1 MRNAATIVTMN
12 ICDLHT
18 GRNRLSRATKELHDQ
33 WQETK
38 EVWSD
43 ANARD
48 FAKQH
53 LEPLGPQ
60 VTLMLTAINRLR
72 EVLAKAERECSDDHK

>member
-1 MRNAATIVTMN
+1 MT

-18 GRNRLSRATKELHDQ
+18 GRNRLSRATKELRTQ

-38 EVWSD
+38 EVWND
-43 ANARD
+43 ANARN
-48 FAKQH
+48 FAKRH

-60 VTLMLTAINRLR
+60 VTLMLNAINRLR
-72 EVLAKAERECSDDHK
+72 DVLEKAERECSDDQQ

>member
-1 MRNAATIVTMN
+1 MT

-18 GRNRLSRATKELHDQ
+18 GRNRLSRATKELRDQ
-33 WQETK
+33 WQESK
-38 EVWSD
+38 EVWND

-48 FAKQH
+48 FAKQY

-60 VTLMLTAINRLR
+60 ITLMLNVINRLH
-72 EVLAKAERECSDDHK
+72 EVLDKAERECSDNE

>member
-1 MRNAATIVTMN
+1 MR
-12 ICDLHT
+12 ICDLHS
-18 GRNRLSRATKELHDQ
+18 GRNRLSKATKELYDQ

-38 EVWSD
+38 EVWKD

-60 VTLMLTAINRLR
+60 VTLMLHAINRLR
-72 EVLAKAERECSDDHK
+72 EVLEKAERECSDEQH

>member
-1 MRNAATIVTMN
+1 MN

-18 GRNRLSRATKELHDQ
+18 GRNHLSRATKELRDQ

-38 EVWSD
+38 EVWND
-43 ANARD
+43 ANARN
-48 FAKQH
+48 FAKRH

-60 VTLMLTAINRLR
+60 VTLMLNAINRLR
-72 EVLAKAERECSDDHK
+72 DVLEKAERECSDDQQ

>member
-1 MRNAATIVTMN
+1 MT

-18 GRNRLSRATKELHDQ
+18 GRNSLSRATKELREQ
-33 WQETK
+33 WLETK
-38 EVWSD
+38 EAWND
-43 ANARD
+43 ANARE

-60 VTLMLTAINRLR
+60 VTLMISAINRLR
-72 EVLAKAERECSDDHK
+72 EVLEKAERECSDDHP

>member
-1 MRNAATIVTMN
+1 MT

-18 GRNRLSRATKELHDQ
+18 GRNRLSRATKELRDQ
-33 WQETK
+33 WQESK

-48 FAKQH
+48 FAKQY

-60 VTLMLTAINRLR
+60 ITLMLNVINRLH
-72 EVLAKAERECSDDHK
+72 EVLDKAERECSDNE